1 MANYS
6 NNEDNTVQE
15 VDIAISK
22 AELFI
27 EEHSKQIISVC
38 VAIIVIVSAV
48 WGWTTYRE
56 NQNAKAQDGIYSA
69 QFLFEQGQ
77 YEQALEGFEAVISDY
92 SSTPTGN
99 LAKAYAGLCNKELG
113 NYAEAINLLKDYSG
127 NDAVVAPAILAALG
141 DCYVNQDNADNKE
154 AANCFEKA
162 AKAANNAQ
170 YTPLFLKKAGLAYE
184 AAGDNA
190 SAAKAYQ
197 SIKDNWAETAVAQS
211 IDKYIERVK

>member
-1 MANYS
+1 MANT
-6 NNEDNTVQE
+6 NNEDYTVQE
-15 VDIAISK
+15 VDLAISK
-22 AELFI
+22 TELFI
-27 EEHSKQIISVC
+27 EEHKKQILTIC
-38 VAIIVIVSAV
+38 VAIIAIVAAV
-48 WGWTTYRE
+48 WGWNTYKDS
-56 NQNAKAQDGIYSA
+56 QNEKAQDGIYNA

-99 LAKAYAGLCNKELG
+99 LAKAYAGICNKELG
-113 NYAEAINLLKDYSG
+113 NYAEAISQLKDYSG
-127 NDAVVAPAILAALG
+127 KDAVLAPAILAALG
-141 DCYVNQDNADNKE
+141 DCYVNQENADNKE
-154 AANCFEKA
+154 AAVCFEKA

-170 YTPLFLKKAGLAYE
+170 YSPLYLKKAGLAYE

-197 SIKDNWAETAVAQS
+197 AIKDNWAETAVAQS